1 MIHVEILNSSDQLAV
16 GLYEFEYDH
25 ILLGRSKKNDLIF
38 LDRELPLNYMML
50 QVAADHQTPYLVVR
64 SLTRS
69 PFFFING
76 KKISG
81 VLKIRIGDVIAFGEN
96 KIKIVA
102 FNKTNQDFD
111 LSEAYTE
118 FAMNAPELR
127 FALDFIEE
135 VLIDLEEK
143 ALHV

>member
-1 MIHVEILNSSDQLAV
+1 MIHVEILTSSDSLAI

-25 ILLGRSKKNDLIF
+25 LLIGRSKKNDLIF

-50 QVAADHQTPYLVVR
+50 QVAEDHKSQYLYVK

-81 VLKIRIGDVIAFGEN
+81 ALKIRIGDVIAFGEN
-96 KIKIVA
+96 KIKVLD
-102 FNKTNQDFD
+102 FKKTKQETD
-111 LSEAYTE
+111 LSEAYAKFE
-118 FAMNAPELR
+118 QNAPELR

-143 ALHV
+143 GHHV

>member
-1 MIHVEILNSSDQLAV
+1 MIHVEILTSTDPLAI

-25 ILLGRSKKNDLIF
+25 LLIGRSKKNDLIF
-38 LDRELPLNYMML
+38 LDRELPLNYMMM
-50 QVAADHQTPYLVVR
+50 QIGEDHNGQYLVVR
-64 SLTRS
+64 SLTRA

-96 KIKIVA
+96 TIKIID
-102 FNKTNQDFD
+102 FQKTKEETD
-111 LSEAYTE
+111 LSEAYAKFE
-118 FAMNAPELR
+118 KNAPELR

-143 ALHV
+143 GQHV